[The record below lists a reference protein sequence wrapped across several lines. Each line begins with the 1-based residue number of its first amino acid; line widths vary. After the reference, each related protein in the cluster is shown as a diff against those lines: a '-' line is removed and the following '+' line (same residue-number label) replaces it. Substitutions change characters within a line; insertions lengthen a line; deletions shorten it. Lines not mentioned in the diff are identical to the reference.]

1 MNFLELLKHTFL
13 EPRPA
18 SPEDLSPEEALQINF
33 KIIVAEFA
41 DNVESNGGETIA
53 AILGSC
59 EGLSVSY
66 FNEPFNK
73 SFLNLDGRT
82 FFDLI
87 DKGQSILDRTGA
99 DVLVWGCR
107 ENDKIRLNFQT
118 SAQYGKNGGS
128 FVSPLD
134 SLYFPASFFET
145 PQNFPSALGMLVY
158 GAVVSALVPSSR
170 QKKIQKKYLLKKII
184 AQLSSD
190 NSAKALSID
199 YLPYVMNFL
208 GLIYLSYS
216 NESDKDKDFK
226 IVRNLLENAIKH
238 QDLIKNPLHLGCIYN
253 HLGQLYR
260 TASLH
265 QAKRHSAYC
274 RGAIS
279 NYRLAQKYIGKY
291 SYPYDYGMISYQL
304 SHLFYDYWKQKED
317 LQALR
322 DAVFNL
328 REAEKIFTYALF
340 PEFWADIQGELG
352 HLLTILGRLTGND
365 AIFEL
370 ALAAHKNR
378 QKIITERRDP
388 LLWAA
393 IQENIGGIYG
403 FLGQKNSDN
412 DSLEEALDCYHD
424 ALYIFENMQRQDDVK
439 RLTSDIA
446 KTSRLINA

>member
-1 MNFLELLKHTFL
+1 MKISAEKT
-13 EPRPA
+13 
-18 SPEDLSPEEALQINF
+18 DLQPVSG
-33 KIIVAEFA
+33 
-41 DNVESNGGETIA
+41 ESI
-53 AILGSC
+53 
-59 EGLSVSY
+59 
-66 FNEPFNK
+66 
-73 SFLNLDGRT
+73 
-82 FFDLI
+82 
-87 DKGQSILDRTGA
+87 SIG
-99 DVLVWGCR
+99 
-107 ENDKIRLNFQT
+107 
-118 SAQYGKNGGS
+118 
-128 FVSPLD
+128 
-134 SLYFPASFFET
+134 
-145 PQNFPSALGMLVY
+145 
-158 GAVVSALVPSSR
+158 
-170 QKKIQKKYLLKKII
+170 
-184 AQLSSD
+184 
-190 NSAKALSID
+190 
-199 YLPYVMNFL
+199 
-208 GLIYLSYS
+208 
-216 NESDKDKDFK
+216 
-226 IVRNLLENAIKH
+226 
-238 QDLIKNPLHLGCIYN
+238 
-253 HLGQLYR
+253 
-260 TASLH
+260 
-265 QAKRHSAYC
+265 
-274 RGAIS
+274 
-279 NYRLAQKYIGKY
+279 YRLAQKYIGKY